1 YAAVTRRRPDD
12 PRPAWY
18 PQETLS
24 VQEALRAYTVGAA
37 YASGEEAIKGTLA
50 PGRLADFIVV
60 DRDLLAEAA
69 ADPQVLLETRVLAT
83 VVGGT
88 PVHSAGPLAGLDS
101 DA

>member
-1 YAAVTRRRPDD
+1 VTRRHPGD

-24 VQEALRAYTVGAA
+24 VEEALRAYTVGAA

-60 DRDLLAEAA
+60 DRDVLAEAA

-83 VVGGT
+83 VVGGRV
-88 PVHSAGPLAGLDS
+88 VHSAGPLTGLTT